1 MLVEPCRKLEAPD
14 VYVLE
19 ENFAK
24 KNCKFGA
31 VELTGKPFYIMFL
44 KGMSHAHILFVNN

>member
-1 MLVEPCRKLEAPD
+1 MLMGPCRKLEAPD
-14 VYVLE
+14 AYVLE

-24 KNCKFGA
+24 MNFKFGA
-31 VELTGKPFYIMFL
+31 VELMGKPFYIMFL